1 MRILL
6 LVTFCL
12 LFISS
17 KAQFVP
23 VQQTIKTPN
32 GPVKITTYTHQ
43 PNMFGMPNG
52 TYTVDLDF
60 KTPMTIIAKDGT
72 VKNVRVQYDASS
84 KIHVLKELGKKTKD
98 RIIYKPS
105 DTKQI
110 SRLYDGKVQVGIPA
124 DSCWL
129 FKISSGKI
137 TTYSYLPTDQKAT
150 FSAIQQ
156 GDSGVILLLNQ
167 ENLRTLTPGTSERI
181 QKLIE
186 EEKFWRAIELYNKSD
201 KSEQN

>member
-6 LVTFCL
+6 LVVFCL
-12 LFISS
+12 LYISS

-43 PNMFGMPNG
+43 PNMFGTPN
-52 TYTVDLDF
+52 YAYSIDFVF
-60 KTPMTIIAKDGT
+60 KTSMTIFGKDET
-72 VKNVRVQYDASS
+72 VRNIRVQYDASS
-84 KIHVLKELGKKTKD
+84 KTHVLKELGNKKKELMV
-98 RIIYKPS
+98 YKPS

-110 SRLYDGKVQVGIPA
+110 SRLYDGKLQVGIPA

-129 FKISSGKI
+129 FKISSGRI

-150 FSAIQQ
+150 LSAIQQ
-156 GDSGVILLLNQ
+156 GENGPILILNQ
-167 ENLRTLTPGTSERI
+167 ENLEALTPSASERI

-186 EEKFWRAIELYNKSD
+186 EQKFWRAIELYNKSD
-201 KSEQN
+201 KSE